1 MGNFIK
7 TSSGPPGGTRMVG
20 VVIAKIKMLGTRAAE
35 AREAA
40 ECAEFSVVETEARIN
55 VLL

>member
-1 MGNFIK
+1 
-7 TSSGPPGGTRMVG
+7 MVG